1 MFSFPSSWQTMKDRK
16 QAKDLATTCMTSL
29 VRNCLDFERGP
40 LRGNFTIITMAAGE
54 TDGKIAQKHIR
65 FPFAGKIA

>member
-1 MFSFPSSWQTMKDRK
+1 
-16 QAKDLATTCMTSL
+16 MTSL